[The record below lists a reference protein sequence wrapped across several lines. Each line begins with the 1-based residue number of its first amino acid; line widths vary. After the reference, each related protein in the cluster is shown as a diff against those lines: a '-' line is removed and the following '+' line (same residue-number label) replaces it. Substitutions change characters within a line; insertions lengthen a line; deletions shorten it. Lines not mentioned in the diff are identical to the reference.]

1 MPTLNSQ
8 IKKMVKSWGKY
19 RNPKELEKDVKV
31 LLDNVVKTVR
41 NKFEFTLHDQFK
53 RSKLQFGYEA
63 AKLQYVLRG
72 VYTPDW
78 VVYKDKQRTKVKF
91 VVEAKGYFRR
101 EQKRIMAACKKQHPK
116 LDMRIVFYRYR
127 KADIKWAEKHGFKY
141 AIGRV
146 PKDWL
151 K

>member
-1 MPTLNSQ
+1 MRTLNRQ
-8 IKKMVKSWGKY
+8 VKEIFRSWDKY
-19 RNPKELEKDVKV
+19 RNPKELEKDVKA

-53 RSKLQFGYEA
+53 RSGIQFGYEA

-78 VVYKDKQRTKVKF
+78 VVFKDKNRKKVKF
-91 VVEAKGYFRR
+91 VVEAKGYFRPI
-101 EQKRIMAACKKQHPK
+101 QKRIMAAVKQQYPK

-127 KADIKWAEKHGFKY
+127 KADVKWAEKHGFTY
-141 AIGRV
+141 AIGKI